1 MNPERT
7 KIPKEQVEKVLKI
20 LNDELQYAQKS
31 SEEMNGVSETMKAYY
46 DGKVHDT
53 QFAIGIIKIYLDK

>member
-7 KIPKEQVEKVLKI
+7 KITKEDVEKVLEI
-20 LNDELQYAQKS
+20 LYDELKYAQKS
-31 SEEMNGVSETMKAYY
+31 SEEMDGVSETMKAYY
-46 DGKVHDT
+46 DGKIHDT

>member
-7 KIPKEQVEKVLKI
+7 KITKEDVEKVLEI
-20 LNDELQYAQKS
+20 LYDELQYAQKS
-31 SEEMNGVSETMKAYY
+31 SEEMDGVSETMKAYY
-46 DGKVHDT
+46 DGKIHDT